1 MSEETIVPS
10 SPADRKKIRG
20 MVEEAALSMQKMSDQ
35 RAHYKDIFTRVK
47 EEANISTKH
56 FKQLVDTYYKQNYR
70 DKQSEQHTFEILYE
84 SIFEINDNE

>member
-20 MVEEAALSMQKMSDQ
+20 MVEEAALCLQNMEDQ
-35 RAHYKDIFTRVK
+35 RSHYKDIFARAK
-47 EEANISTKH
+47 DEANISTKH

-70 DKQSEQHTFEILYE
+70 DKQSQQHTFEILYE
-84 SIFEINDNE
+84 SIFEINEHE